1 MESHYTCSVL
11 EQCPGPWVTRAVEVQ
26 GKLLWVLL
34 MTRRA
39 NRRGMAPDQAFP
51 SVSNG
56 FNLEDLTASVNWHM
70 WQGVL
75 LLLFS
80 KSSGSK
86 MALLK
91 RTEPEKPCRVASP
104 NAASCASADGRTG
117 FTRLGMPRGHVARAS
132 CEVRTA
138 ADGSTGGVASK
149 PRSQLWSLTPVL
161 IFPFA

>member
-11 EQCPGPWVTRAVEVQ
+11 EQAPGPWVTRDS
-26 GKLLWVLL
+26 GGSGLSSCWVLL
-34 MTRRA
+34 MTRKA

-56 FNLEDLTASVNWHM
+56 FNLEDVTASVNWHM

-104 NAASCASADGRTG
+104 NTG
-117 FTRLGMPRGHVARAS
+117 
-132 CEVRTA
+132 
-138 ADGSTGGVASK
+138 
-149 PRSQLWSLTPVL
+149 SQLCFS
-161 IFPFA
+161 